1 MIDIVNRLR
10 FDAIR
15 CEATFSKGVSSNI
28 TAGADEIELLRGLL
42 RQTRN
47 YVDRD
52 HYGMLAEIDAALNQQ
67 ITQKEG

>member
-1 MIDIVNRLR
+1 MADADIFYAEGYSDGRRSALGEIERLR
-10 FDAIR
+10 D
-15 CEATFSKGVSSNI
+15 
-28 TAGADEIELLRGLL
+28 LL

-67 ITQKEG
+67 ITQREG